1 MHISREDLIGRWS
14 LSYSD
19 IEFVNGKPA
28 PARLGLAVQLKFFAA
43 HGFFVQDHASIPA
56 DSVSWLAEQLGVES
70 GAMTEYDFS
79 GRTARRH
86 CAEILQYLGFRRLKR
101 CDREEL
107 TLWIAGELCPTGQS
121 VGAML
126 EQVFLWCR
134 DRCIYG
140 PSHKE
145 LERLVRSQRQHYL
158 DDWLTGVSARLSA
171 STVALLEASIA
182 EADGQTG
189 FNTMRGDAGQASLDN
204 ILSMTAKLAFIQKL
218 DLPRDILSATG
229 KAWVEQIVRRVA
241 GEKAWEM
248 RRHPSAKQIGL
259 YAIYLSSRQAQ
270 LTDAMVDLLL
280 ETVHKIGTR
289 SKRKVVGDIAK
300 DIERVYG
307 KERLLVEIASASI
320 DEPAGRVCDVIFPIV
335 GKDKLAAIV
344 KESQAKGALDRR
356 IYKVMRSSW
365 ANHYRRMLPSLLSV
379 LEFRSNNTVWRPVLV
394 ALDWIRSKVD
404 DGCRF
409 VPMQDVPFDEVI
421 PARWRSSVID
431 DDGRVNRISYEL
443 CVLTQLRDRIR
454 SKEIWVVGAD
464 RYRNPDDDLPRD
476 FEIRRDAYYT
486 VLNLT
491 PNARAF
497 TAGIRKELE
506 HELLLLNETI
516 PRNGKVRL
524 LWRGENR
531 ISITPFK
538 PLPEPKGLEA
548 IKGEIGQ
555 RWSMTGLLD
564 VLKEAALDTGLLE
577 SFETS
582 ASRVAL
588 SREALDRRLL
598 LCLYGLG
605 TNAGLKRIAGA
616 TPDVSYDELLHV
628 HRRFIHAPALRE
640 ACARVA
646 NATLAIRNA
655 AVWRDAGT
663 ACASDSTKF
672 GAWDR
677 NLMTEW
683 HARYGGRGVMIYW
696 HVEKRATCVYSQLK
710 RCSSSEVASMIEGVL
725 RHCTD
730 MEIQRQYVDSHGQ
743 SAVGFAFC
751 RLLGFELAPRLKAI
765 ARQKLAIP
773 EASLRTRLPNL
784 LPILSSAIDW
794 EEIEQQYDEMV
805 KYTAAMQ
812 TRTAD
817 PEAILRRF
825 ARAEVMH
832 PTYRALSELGRAVK
846 TIFLCRYLRQEAF
859 RREIHEGLNV
869 VENWNSANG
878 FVFFGKGGE
887 IATNRIDEQ
896 EISALA
902 LHLLQASL
910 VYVNTRM
917 LQTVL
922 VEPKW
927 AARMAPEDYRGL
939 TPLIYSHVNPYGR
952 FDLDLKSRIDF
963 DRLAA

>member
-1 MHISREDLIGRWS
+1 MTGLHISREDLIGRWS

-365 ANHYRRMLPSLLSV
+365 AIITGACCPV
-379 LEFRSNNTVWRPVLV
+379 CFRFWNS
-394 ALDWIRSKVD
+394 
-404 DGCRF
+404 
-409 VPMQDVPFDEVI
+409 
-421 PARWRSSVID
+421 
-431 DDGRVNRISYEL
+431 GR
-443 CVLTQLRDRIR
+443 
-454 SKEIWVVGAD
+454 
-464 RYRNPDDDLPRD
+464 
-476 FEIRRDAYYT
+476 
-486 VLNLT
+486 
-491 PNARAF
+491 
-497 TAGIRKELE
+497 
-506 HELLLLNETI
+506 TI
-516 PRNGKVRL
+516 PCGVR
-524 LWRGENR
+524 
-531 ISITPFK
+531 
-538 PLPEPKGLEA
+538 
-548 IKGEIGQ
+548 
-555 RWSMTGLLD
+555 
-564 VLKEAALDTGLLE
+564 
-577 SFETS
+577 
-582 ASRVAL
+582 
-588 SREALDRRLL
+588 
-598 LCLYGLG
+598 C
-605 TNAGLKRIAGA
+605 
-616 TPDVSYDELLHV
+616 
-628 HRRFIHAPALRE
+628 
-640 ACARVA
+640 
-646 NATLAIRNA
+646 
-655 AVWRDAGT
+655 
-663 ACASDSTKF
+663 
-672 GAWDR
+672 
-677 NLMTEW
+677 
-683 HARYGGRGVMIYW
+683 
-696 HVEKRATCVYSQLK
+696 
-710 RCSSSEVASMIEGVL
+710 
-725 RHCTD
+725 
-730 MEIQRQYVDSHGQ
+730 
-743 SAVGFAFC
+743 
-751 RLLGFELAPRLKAI
+751 
-765 ARQKLAIP
+765 
-773 EASLRTRLPNL
+773 
-784 LPILSSAIDW
+784 
-794 EEIEQQYDEMV
+794 
-805 KYTAAMQ
+805 
-812 TRTAD
+812 
-817 PEAILRRF
+817 
-825 ARAEVMH
+825 
-832 PTYRALSELGRAVK
+832 
-846 TIFLCRYLRQEAF
+846 
-859 RREIHEGLNV
+859 
-869 VENWNSANG
+869 
-878 FVFFGKGGE
+878 
-887 IATNRIDEQ
+887 
-896 EISALA
+896 
-902 LHLLQASL
+902 
-910 VYVNTRM
+910 
-917 LQTVL
+917 
-922 VEPKW
+922 
-927 AARMAPEDYRGL
+927 
-939 TPLIYSHVNPYGR
+939 
-952 FDLDLKSRIDF
+952 
-963 DRLAA
+963 